1 MSNWIVEIQKGCWL
15 SDVEGDP
22 GRTLIIGSARR
33 YESKQEAI
41 DALFEAESYRPFP
54 NALVKPCCNW
64 SYDEIHDK
72 YDTDCGE
79 SFAFEAEGPK
89 KNKYWGY
96 KWMAFTGIPVR
107 GTEGYPRKQRVRM
120 LMSPEQIDARRNNI
134 DAAKEW
140 SDIQPATG
148 NEPLAYAYCSSGG
161 YIASLPSEK
170 DM

>member
-1 MSNWIVEIQKGCWL
+1 MTPTE
-15 SDVEGDP
+15 
-22 GRTLIIGSARR
+22 
-33 YESKQEAI
+33 YAI
-41 DALFEAESYRPFP
+41 
-54 NALVKPCCNW
+54 
-64 SYDEIHDK
+64 
-72 YDTDCGE
+72 
-79 SFAFEAEGPK
+79 
-89 KNKYWGY
+89 KYWGY

-170 DM
+170 DMRLGAHERRIDELKAENTKLQKKINAAAKMVDDFEDGDSPGDVGRFHNRLIGCLKDEGTE